1 MDIITVCAFSLVSL
15 CVVVLVRQLRQELV
29 PLTVAAIGIILLGY
43 LLLSL
48 SPVLSFINDTAKK
61 SGMGGYFGILVKALA
76 IALSC
81 QVCSEICRD
90 CGETSLASKVE
101 LAGKIGI
108 IILSLPIL
116 QQLLLMARE
125 LLE

>member
-1 MDIITVCAFSLVSL
+1 MDTLTVCAFSLVSL

-29 PLTVAAIGIILLGY
+29 PLTVAAIGIIMLGY
-43 LLLSL
+43 LLLTL
-48 SPVLSFINDTAKK
+48 SPVLSFISDTAEQ
-61 SGMGGYFGILVKALA
+61 SGLGGYFTVLVKALA

-90 CGETSLASKVE
+90 CGESSLASKVE

-116 QQLLLMARE
+116 KQLLTMAKE
-125 LLE
+125 MLA